1 MKDYYKNVRS
11 IIDRYNQI
19 MNKICTS
26 TEETNEDDDEFLQNF
41 CLHMAHALIKDSGY
55 GQASREELERVAD
68 IIKDV
73 VI

>member
-11 IIDRYNQI
+11 VIDRYNQVL
-19 MNKICTS
+19 NKICTS

-41 CLHMAHALIKDSGY
+41 CIYLAHALIKDFGY
-55 GQASREELERVAD
+55 GAVSREELGRVAD
-68 IIKDV
+68 IINDI